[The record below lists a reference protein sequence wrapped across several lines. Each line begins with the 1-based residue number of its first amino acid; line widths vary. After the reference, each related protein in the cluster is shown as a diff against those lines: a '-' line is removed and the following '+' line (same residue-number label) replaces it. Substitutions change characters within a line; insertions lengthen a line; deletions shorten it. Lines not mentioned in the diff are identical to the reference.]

1 MPKETNAE
9 RFKRVAE
16 RRVQNILN
24 DIRSLSQLANKRIYE
39 WNNDQL
45 VKIWG
50 AIDKEIEDC
59 KKSFQDPDST
69 MFKL

>member
-1 MPKETNAE
+1 MPKETNAD

-24 DIRSLSQLANKRIYE
+24 AIKSLSQLANKRIYE

-45 VKIWG
+45 KKIWG
-50 AIDKEIEDC
+50 AIDKEIESC
-59 KKSFQDPDST
+59 KKTFQDPGSGL
-69 MFKL
+69 FKF

>member
-45 VKIWG
+45 KKIWG

>member
-24 DIRSLSQLANKRIYE
+24 DIQSLSQLANRRIYE
-39 WNNDQL
+39 WNDDQL
-45 VKIWG
+45 KKIWG